1 MEIQARIA
9 GFVALGNHLMNP
21 NNPSLEEVK
30 QRAQSENAWF
40 LPEFIEASIQ
50 QICKQFLKE
59 AALNK
64 WVAMYPSISN
74 QFTHKKLGIVMAGNI
89 PMVGFHDL
97 LSALIAGHIA
107 VVKLSSKDKVLM
119 EYIIKTLQ
127 EIEPLWNDQIIIQ
140 EQLKN
145 CDAYIATGSNN
156 TSQYFEHYFGRFP
169 HIIRKN
175 KTSIAVLDGTET
187 QEELDLLANDMMLY
201 FGMGCRNVTQIWV
214 PEDYNFEALLASLKR
229 YDFVLDNHKYKH
241 NFDYQ
246 LALLMMT
253 RQYYMN
259 TGSILLSE
267 NPSPFAAISQIH
279 YQFYTPGKLPTFN
292 LEEIQCVVGK
302 GGLKLGSLQ
311 APQLDQYAD
320 GVDTL
325 AFLAGIK

>member
-9 GFVALGNHLMNP
+9 GFVALGVHLSNQ
-21 NNPSLEEVK
+21 NNPDLIDLK

-40 LPEFIEASIQ
+40 LPEFIDASII
-50 QICKQFLKE
+50 QICTQFLQK
-59 AALNK
+59 AALEE
-64 WVAMYPSISN
+64 WVATYPSISSK
-74 QFTHKKLGIVMAGNI
+74 FTHKKVGIVMAGNI

-97 LSALIAGHIA
+97 LSTLIAGHIA
-107 VVKLSSKDKVLM
+107 VIKLSSKDKILM
-119 EYIIKTLQ
+119 EYIVQTLQ
-127 EIEPLWNDQIIIQ
+127 SIQPLWNDQIIIQ

-156 TSQYFEHYFGRFP
+156 TSQYFEHYFGKFP

-175 KTSIAVLDGTET
+175 KTSIAILDGTESPA
-187 QEELDLLANDMMLY
+187 ELSLLADDMMLY
-201 FGMGCRNVTQIWV
+201 FGMGCRNVTQLWV
-214 PEDYNFEALLASLKR
+214 PTGYSFEPLLAALKK

-253 RQYYMN
+253 RQFYMN

-267 NPSPFAAISQIH
+267 NPSPFAAISQVH
-279 YQFYTPGKLPTFN
+279 YQFYEPGKLPNFN
-292 LEEIQCVVGK
+292 SEEIQCVVGK
-302 GGLKLGSLQ
+302 GSLAFGSLQ
-311 APQLDQYAD
+311 APSLSQYAD

-325 AFLAGIK
+325 SFLSGF

>member
-9 GFVALGNHLMNP
+9 GFVALGNHLMNQ
-21 NNPSLEEVK
+21 NNAELIEVK
-30 QRAQSENAWF
+30 QRAQTENAWF
-40 LPEFIEASIQ
+40 LPEFIEASVH
-50 QICKQFLKE
+50 QICTQFLNE
-59 AALNK
+59 AQLTAWAAL
-64 WVAMYPSISN
+64 YPSIP
-74 QFTHKKLGIVMAGNI
+74 QAFTHKKVGIVMAGNI

-97 LSALIAGHIA
+97 LSTLMAGHTA

-119 EYIIKTLQ
+119 EYIIDRLQ
-127 EIEPLWNDQIIIQ
+127 IIAPQWKDQILIQ

-156 TSQYFEHYFGRFP
+156 TSQYFEHYFGKFP

-175 KTSIAVLDGTET
+175 KTSIAIIEGTET
-187 QEELDLLANDMMLY
+187 KEELDLLANDMMLY

-214 PEDYNFEALLASLKR
+214 PEQYNFEPLLDSLKK
-229 YDFVLDNHKYKH
+229 YDFILDNHKYKH
-241 NFDYQ
+241 NYDYQ

-253 RQYYMN
+253 RQFYMN

-279 YQFYTPGKLPTFN
+279 YQYYQQGNLPQLN
-292 LEEIQCVVGK
+292 LDEIQCVVGK
-302 GGLKLGSLQ
+302 GGLPFGSLQ
-311 APQLDQYAD
+311 SPKLSQYAD

-325 AFLAGIK
+325 AFLSTLA

>member
-9 GFVALGNHLMNP
+9 GFVAFGNHLMNP

-50 QICKQFLKE
+50 QICKQFLNE
-59 AALNK
+59 AALNE

-279 YQFYTPGKLPTFN
+279 YQFYTPGKLPSFN

-302 GGLKLGSLQ
+302 GGLQLGSLQ

-325 AFLAGIK
+325 AFLVGIK

>member
-40 LPEFIEASIQ
+40 LPEFIDASIE
-50 QICKQFLKE
+50 QICTQFLNE
-59 AALNK
+59 AALID
-64 WVAMYPSISN
+64 WVALYPTIP
-74 QFTHKKLGIVMAGNI
+74 QEFTHKKVGIVMAGNI

-97 LSALIAGHIA
+97 LSTLMAGHIA
-107 VVKLSSKDKVLM
+107 VIKLSSKDKVLM
-119 EYIIKTLQ
+119 EYIIESLQ
-127 EIEPLWNDQIIIQ
+127 KSAPLWKDQIIIQ
-140 EQLKN
+140 EQLKH

-156 TSQYFEHYFGRFP
+156 TSQYFEHYFGKFP

-175 KTSIAVLDGTET
+175 KTSIAIIEGTET
-187 QEELDLLANDMMLY
+187 KEELDLLANDMMLY

-214 PEDYNFEALLASLKR
+214 PEQYNFEPLLDSLKK
-229 YDFVLDNHKYKH
+229 YDFILDNHKYKH

-279 YQFYTPGKLPTFN
+279 YQYYQAGNLPQFN
-292 LEEIQCVVGK
+292 VEEIQCVVGK
-302 GGLKLGSLQ
+302 NRLAFGSLQ
-311 APQLDQYAD
+311 APKLSQYAD

-325 AFLAGIK
+325 AFLSTLN

>member
-119 EYIIKTLQ
+119 EYIITTLQ

>member
-9 GFVALGNHLMNP
+9 GFVALGKHLMNQ
-21 NNPSLEEVK
+21 NNPELIEVK

-40 LPEFIEASIQ
+40 LPEFIDASIE
-50 QICKQFLKE
+50 QICTQFLNE
-59 AALNK
+59 AALID
-64 WVAMYPSISN
+64 WVALYPTIP
-74 QFTHKKLGIVMAGNI
+74 QEFTHKKVGIVMAGNI

-97 LSALIAGHIA
+97 LSTLMAGHIA
-107 VVKLSSKDKVLM
+107 VIKLSSKDKVLM
-119 EYIIKTLQ
+119 EYIIESLQ
-127 EIEPLWNDQIIIQ
+127 KSAPLWKDQIIIQ
-140 EQLKN
+140 EQLKH

-156 TSQYFEHYFGRFP
+156 TSQYFEHYFGKFP

-175 KTSIAVLDGTET
+175 KTSIAIIEGTET
-187 QEELDLLANDMMLY
+187 KEELDLLANDMMLY

-214 PEDYNFEALLASLKR
+214 PEQYNFEPLLDSLKK
-229 YDFVLDNHKYKH
+229 YDFILDNHKYKH

-279 YQFYTPGKLPTFN
+279 YQYYQAGNLPQFN
-292 LEEIQCVVGK
+292 VEEIQCVVGK
-302 GGLKLGSLQ
+302 NRLAFGSLQ
-311 APQLDQYAD
+311 APKLSQYAD

-325 AFLAGIK
+325 AFLSTLN